1 MRAFTQRSLGKR
13 NLAER
18 DLAWS
23 CGLEREALRIKVGLL
38 ISGLFGLI
46 DTGPV

>member
-1 MRAFTQRSLGKR
+1 MGSANSTPCGIRCEGKSPYMKLRRTQM
-13 NLAER
+13 A
-18 DLAWS
+18 
-23 CGLEREALRIKVGLL
+23 GLL